1 MTNELQDLAL
11 NSAHIHVCA
20 ESRGECARGRK
31 KIIFA
36 VVWLIMLEKTEEA
49 HP

>member
-20 ESRGECARGRK
+20 KSRGECARGRK
-31 KIIFA
+31 KNHICRRLA
-36 VVWLIMLEKTEEA
+36 NNA
-49 HP
+49 

>member
-20 ESRGECARGRK
+20 ESRRVRADVK